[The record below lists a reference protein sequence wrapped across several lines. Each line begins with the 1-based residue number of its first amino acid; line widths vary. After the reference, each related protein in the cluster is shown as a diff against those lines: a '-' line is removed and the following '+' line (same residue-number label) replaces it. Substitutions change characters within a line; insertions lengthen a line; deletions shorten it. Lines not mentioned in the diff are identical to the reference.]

1 MPDIQASTLTLNGVE
16 YVRKDSVNKDPIL
29 AMSKEH
35 MVIIRCRNAG
45 VHAGMILKFDNIN
58 GLVEI
63 SNSRR
68 LWRWVSKATLSELAI
83 YGPVSPG
90 ENRYGCVVPALSLNK
105 DDICE
110 ILHCTEA
117 AAKLIEAVP
126 VWSAK

>member
-1 MPDIQASTLTLNGVE
+1 MTDIQASELILNGVE
-16 YVRKDSVNKDPIL
+16 YVRKDSVNKDRIL
-29 AMSKEH
+29 AMSKDN

-45 VHAGMILKFDNIN
+45 VHAGVILSFDNIN

-68 LWRWVSKATLSELAI
+68 LWKWVSKATLSELAI
-83 YGPVSPG
+83 HGPVSPR
-90 ENRYGCVVPALSLNK
+90 ENKYGCVVPVLSLNK
-105 DDICE
+105 DDLCE
-110 ILHCTEA
+110 IILCTEE